1 MRNVKRA
8 LALLLAAALAAV
20 LFGCSPAITKTTEDG
35 KQVYKIIYAGTVPDS
50 NAITVAFNW
59 MAEELLER
67 SDGQLEMHIYSNNT
81 LGDSRSNIESMQTA
95 SVQMGEC
102 SSAPL
107 AMFTDAYMPLSLPF
121 FFSDYENAYNF
132 VESDLADELADE
144 LAEEVGV
151 RPLGW
156 MLNGARGISNNKNR
170 VIDDPSDLNG
180 LKIRVMEN
188 DIYLETFETLGA
200 APTAMSLAE
209 VFTGLQQGTIDGQD
223 NPPGITCSNKF
234 YEVQTNYS
242 TLNHCIDMV
251 PVLVSEEWYQSLP
264 EDLRQIFVEVLEET
278 VAYERE
284 LMESYEESDLET
296 IATSCEVTELT
307 DEQRQVFKDACQPV
321 YDWFETQYPELDLQR
336 YLDVAAESA
345 T

>member
-95 SVQMGEC
+95 SVQMG
-102 SSAPL
+102 
-107 AMFTDAYMPLSLPF
+107 
-121 FFSDYENAYNF
+121 
-132 VESDLADELADE
+132 ESDLADELADE